1 MSYNQAKRIPFT
13 PTETSRLILDKFHE
27 KTGKP
32 RSLIVSELLHEI
44 SPVLLDMIK
53 ALDKLETRPELAQA
67 RLQSFID
74 DGHRQNQQL
83 EIQVGELLKKPKGR
97 RMKRNECIT

>member
-13 PTETSRLILDKFHE
+13 PTETSRLIIDRFHE

-32 RSLIVSELLHEI
+32 RSVIVSELLHEI
-44 SPVLLDMIK
+44 SPVLLDMID
-53 ALDKLETRPELAQA
+53 AIDKLEKRPELAQA

-74 DGHRQNQQL
+74 EAKRQNKQL
-83 EIQVGELLKKPKGR
+83 EIQIDELIKKPKGR
-97 RMKRNECIT
+97 RMKREICQT